1 MRQFWHLELGGRY
14 RGRSCTSLLSH
25 RKTSL
30 SGRNSLRCLLVLGLF
45 LAGCHQGKTQYEY
58 ARKAEALQDFDVAL
72 GYYQKALEQEP
83 NNAAYV
89 LKVNQLR
96 FEASQEHLKKGVR
109 LREEGDLTGAL
120 AELRRAGDVDPSN
133 PVAQQEISD
142 TIGLM
147 AQRSRM
153 EPGASEPSP
162 SSDQFATA
170 PPEIKPLSRS
180 PITLKMS
187 NDAKIVFDTIGKL
200 AGLTVLYDP
209 DFPARR
215 ISIDLNDVDL
225 EQALDLTCFESKAF
239 WKPATQNAIYVISDQ
254 PQKRRDFDDEIMRVF
269 YLSNTL
275 QPQDVTEIVNGLR
288 QLLDLKRIQ
297 QLNSQNAIAIRDT
310 PGKLALAGKFIQDV
324 DKAKPE
330 VLIQVEV
337 IQASTDRLRDLGV
350 SPGQSVS
357 LDFTPRAF
365 SNSAKSSD
373 NTNLPLNQLK
383 HLSAADYSITL
394 PGATASAVLT
404 DSLTTIIQNPEV
416 RIVDGLTAKLRV
428 GDRVPVATGSFQA
441 GSTATVNPLVNTQ
454 FQYIDVG
461 VNLDVTPHIHPD
473 REVSM
478 KVNVEVSSVT
488 SYVTIG
494 GIQQPVISQRKIE
507 HDIRLKEGEA
517 SILGGLFQRTETNTL
532 NGWPGLAKIPILRY
546 LFSEN
551 KVEHQDT
558 EILILLVPRIV
569 RIPAWTIAN
578 LRPIYT
584 GTETNTQP
592 RLESDLLSPSSDQ
605 PAKAGSPASA
615 SGGWLKSEGTINPA
629 RSSRPGTFQEATV
642 AHLRFEPAA
651 LELEPGQT
659 TTISVAIDNVKDLFA
674 VPMLIK
680 YNPAVVEIREV
691 RHGSLLSQG
700 SQEIAIVQRVDKG
713 QGQALIA
720 ATRPPNT
727 TGVSG
732 SGTLLVIVVKGVAAG
747 TSNLSIVQ
755 VSAKDSKQAAI
766 AMVTTEAAIH
776 VWPRRDS
783 IDPS

>member
-1 MRQFWHLELGGRY
+1 MRHSAHVELGGRY
-14 RGRSCTSLLSH
+14 LGRSCPSLLSY
-25 RKTSL
+25 RKSSL
-30 SGRNSLRCLLVLGLF
+30 SGKDSLRCLLVFGLF

-58 ARKAEALQDFDVAL
+58 ARKAEALQDLDAAL
-72 GYYQKALEQEP
+72 GYYQKALQQEP
-83 NNAAYV
+83 NNAAYM

-96 FEASQEHLKKGVR
+96 FEASQEHLKNGAR
-109 LREEGDLTGAL
+109 LREEGDVAGAL
-120 AELRRAGDVDPSN
+120 AELRRAADVDPSN
-133 PVAQQEISD
+133 PVAQQEISKTVD
-142 TIGLM
+142 LM
-147 AQRSRM
+147 AQRSRV
-153 EPGASEPSP
+153 EPGASEPS
-162 SSDQFATA
+162 SSDQFAA
-170 PPEIKPLSRS
+170 SPPEIKPLSRS

-200 AGLTVLYDP
+200 AGLTILYDP

-215 ISIDLNDVDL
+215 ISIELNNVDL

-239 WKPATQNAIYVISDQ
+239 WKPATQNAIYIISDQ
-254 PQKRRDFDDEIMRVF
+254 PQKRRDYDDEIMRVF

-288 QLLDLKRIQ
+288 QLLDLKRVQ

-337 IQASTDRLRDLGV
+337 VQASTDRLRDLGV
-350 SPGQSVS
+350 TPGQSVS

-373 NTNLPLNQLK
+373 NTNFPLNQLK

-394 PGATASAVLT
+394 PGASASAVLT

-441 GSTATVNPLVNTQ
+441 GSTGTLNPLVNTQ

-473 REVSM
+473 REISM
-478 KVNVEVSSVT
+478 KVAVEVSSVT

-569 RIPAWTIAN
+569 RIPEWTIAN
-578 LRPIYT
+578 LKPIYT
-584 GTETNTQP
+584 GTETNIQP
-592 RLESDLLSPSSDQ
+592 RLESDLLSPSSNQ
-605 PAKAGSPASA
+605 LAGSPATA
-615 SGGWLKSEGTINPA
+615 TGELRKPEGPTDPA
-629 RSSRPGTFQEATV
+629 RSSRAGGFQEAPV
-642 AHLRFEPAA
+642 ARLRFEPAT
-651 LELEPGQT
+651 LTLEPGQT

-680 YNPAVVEIREV
+680 YNPGVVEIQEV
-691 RHGSLLSQG
+691 RHGSFLSEG
-700 SQEIAIVQRVDKG
+700 SQEVAIVQRVDKE

-755 VSAKDSKQAAI
+755 INAKDAKQAAI
-766 AMVTTEAAIH
+766 AIVTTEASIH
-776 VWPRRDS
+776 VRP
-783 IDPS
+783 

>member
-1 MRQFWHLELGGRY
+1 MEISLQALGTIR
-14 RGRSCTSLLSH
+14 RLF
-25 RKTSL
+25 
-30 SGRNSLRCLLVLGLF
+30 LGCVSFLF
-45 LAGCHQGKTQYEY
+45 LAGCHQGKTQYEF
-58 ARKAEALQDFDVAL
+58 ARKAEALQDLDAAL
-72 GYYQKALEQEP
+72 GYYQKALQQEP
-83 NNAAYV
+83 NNATYM

-109 LREEGDLTGAL
+109 LRKEGDFTEAL
-120 AELRRAGDVDPSN
+120 AELRRAGVVDPSN
-133 PVAQQEISD
+133 PVAQQEISN
-142 TIGLM
+142 TVGLM
-147 AQRSRM
+147 AQRGRG
-153 EPGASEPSP
+153 EPGASEPS
-162 SSDQFATA
+162 SSDKFATS

-180 PITLKMS
+180 PITLRMS

-209 DFPARR
+209 EFPARR
-215 ISIDLNDVDL
+215 ISIELNDVDL

-254 PQKRRDFDDEIMRVF
+254 PQKRRDYDDEIMRVF

-324 DKAKPE
+324 DKARPE

-337 IQASTDRLRDLGV
+337 VQASTDRLRDLGV
-350 SPGQSVS
+350 TPGHTVS

-365 SNSAKSSD
+365 SNSAKSSG

-383 HLSAADYSITL
+383 HLSTADYSITL

-441 GSTATVNPLVNTQ
+441 GSTGTVNPLVNTQ

-473 REVSM
+473 REISM
-478 KVNVEVSSVT
+478 KVAVEVSSVT

-517 SILGGLFQRTETNTL
+517 SILGGLFQKTETNTL

-546 LFSEN
+546 LVSEN

-558 EILILLVPRIV
+558 EILILLAPRIV
-569 RIPAWTIAN
+569 RIPEWTIAN
-578 LRPIYT
+578 LKPIYT
-584 GTETNTQP
+584 GTETNIQP

-605 PAKAGSPASA
+605 SPKAGSPAPA
-615 SGGWLKSEGTINPA
+615 TGEWRKPEGTIDPA
-629 RSSRPGTFQEATV
+629 RSSRAGAFQEAPV
-642 AHLRFEPAA
+642 AHLRFEPATLA
-651 LELEPGQT
+651 LQPGQT
-659 TTISVAIDNVKDLFA
+659 TTISVAIDNAKDLFA

-691 RHGSLLSQG
+691 RHGGFLSEG
-700 SQEIAIVQRVDKG
+700 SQEIAIVQRIDKE

-720 ATRPPNT
+720 AIRPPNT

-732 SGTLLVIVVKGVAAG
+732 SGTLLIIVVKGVAAG

-755 VSAKDSKQAAI
+755 VNAKDSKQAAI
-766 AMVTTEAAIH
+766 ATLTTEGSIH
-776 VWPRRDS
+776 VRP
-783 IDPS
+783 

>member
-1 MRQFWHLELGGRY
+1 M
-14 RGRSCTSLLSH
+14 
-25 RKTSL
+25 
-30 SGRNSLRCLLVLGLF
+30 
-45 LAGCHQGKTQYEY
+45 
-58 ARKAEALQDFDVAL
+58 
-72 GYYQKALEQEP
+72 
-83 NNAAYV
+83 
-89 LKVNQLR
+89 
-96 FEASQEHLKKGVR
+96 KKGVK

-120 AELRRAGDVDPSN
+120 AELRWAGLVDPSN
-133 PVAQQEISD
+133 PAAQQEISK
-142 TIGLM
+142 TASLI
-147 AQRSRM
+147 AERSLI
-153 EPGASEPSP
+153 EPRVSEPS
-162 SSDQFATA
+162 SSADQFATS
-170 PPEIKPLSRS
+170 PPAIKRLSRS

-215 ISIDLNDVDL
+215 IAIEMSNVDL

-239 WKPATQNAIYVISDQ
+239 WKPATENAIYVIPDQ
-254 PQKRRDFDDEIMRVF
+254 PQKRRDYDDQVMQVF

-275 QPQDVTEIVNGLR
+275 QPQDVTEIVTGLR
-288 QLLDLKRIQ
+288 QLLDLKRIH

-310 PGKLALAGKFIQDV
+310 PGKLALAEKFIQDV

-330 VLIQVEV
+330 VVIQVEV
-337 IQASTDRLRDLGV
+337 VQASTDRLRDLGV

-373 NTNLPLNQLK
+373 NTDLPLNQLK
-383 HLSAADYSITL
+383 HLSTADYSITL

-441 GSTATVNPLVNTQ
+441 GSTGTVNPLVNTQ

-478 KVNVEVSSVT
+478 KVAVEVSSVT

-494 GIQQPVISQRKIE
+494 GIQQPVISQRKLE

-532 NGWPGLAKIPILRY
+532 NGWPGLARIPILRY

-558 EILILLVPRIV
+558 EILILLIPRIV
-569 RIPAWTIAN
+569 RIPEWTISN
-578 LRPIYT
+578 LKPIYT
-584 GTETNTQP
+584 GTEANTQP
-592 RLESDLLSPSSDQ
+592 RLESELLSPSSDHL
-605 PAKAGSPASA
+605 ANAGSSASA
-615 SGGWLKSEGTINPA
+615 AGELPQPEGIMDPA
-629 RSSRPGTFQEATV
+629 RSSRAGTVQETPV
-642 AHLRFEPAA
+642 AHLRFEPATLA
-651 LELEPGQT
+651 LQPGQT
-659 TTISVAIDNVKDLFA
+659 ATISVAIDNVKDLFA

-680 YNPAVVEIREV
+680 YDPAVVEIQEV
-691 RHGSLLSQG
+691 RHGSFLSEG
-700 SQEIAIVQRVDKG
+700 SQEIAIVQRVDKE

-727 TGVSG
+727 NGVSG
-732 SGTLLVIVVKGVAAG
+732 SGTLLGIVVKGVAAG

-755 VSAKDSKQAAI
+755 VNAKDSKQAPI
-766 AMVTTEAAIH
+766 TMVTTEASIH
-776 VWPRRDS
+776 IRP
-783 IDPS
+783 